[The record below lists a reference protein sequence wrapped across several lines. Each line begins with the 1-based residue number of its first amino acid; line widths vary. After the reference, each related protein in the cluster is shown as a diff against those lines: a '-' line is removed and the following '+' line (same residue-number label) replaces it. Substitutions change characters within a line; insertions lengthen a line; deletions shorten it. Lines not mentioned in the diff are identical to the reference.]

1 MAKQLLLLSLW
12 DTDEF
17 ERRLKMNFQQMI
29 ETLSMMDIPY
39 DAEVIIVHDFDGD
52 RQGLEII
59 EYDPQK
65 HILYLK
71 GNMSW

>member
-1 MAKQLLLLSLW
+1 
-12 DTDEF
+12 
-17 ERRLKMNFQQMI
+17 MNFQQMI
-29 ETLSMMDIPY
+29 ETLSNMDIPY

-59 EYDPQK
+59 EYDPNK

-71 GNMSW
+71 GTMASW

>member
-1 MAKQLLLLSLW
+1 
-12 DTDEF
+12 
-17 ERRLKMNFQQMI
+17 MNFQQMI

-52 RQGLEII
+52 RQGLEQI

-71 GNMSW
+71 GTMSW